1 MKNIYF
7 HFLFLNAPYC
17 RRQQVHNSTKPRMA
31 LLHLFPDFVACGI
44 SSCAVGISARK
55 TLLRHLNGRFFF
67 TCDKDNSNAIA
78 SKLNPTL
85 SILTSTCLCN
95 FRTSTRTC
103 CIFLLVS
110 FWKAIKTNP
119 GFNGFRCRLENN
131 SRNLFFSSSPKS
143 KKKILNIDV
152 ARIP

>member
-1 MKNIYF
+1 MDEKYIF
-7 HFLFLNAPYC
+7 SSPYC

-44 SSCAVGISARK
+44 SSCAVGISARVDE
-55 TLLRHLNGRFFF
+55 TLLRHLNGKISF

-110 FWKAIKTNP
+110 
-119 GFNGFRCRLENN
+119 L
-131 SRNLFFSSSPKS
+131 
-143 KKKILNIDV
+143 
-152 ARIP
+152 